1 MAYRS
6 NFGFAFFAVLAIMS
20 SIGAAAQTSPCASNG
35 QPSTAD
41 CQATVP
47 AVAAAPS
54 VQIVATPEAIQ
65 TGGSASLSITASGA
79 SRVTVTDSVDGQHW
93 VLATEGGSITVSPTA
108 TATYQVTAVGPAGTS
123 HAITQ
128 IQVEPP
134 GSVLAV
140 NHVIFMLQE
149 NRSFDT
155 YFGMLNPYR
164 RARGWN
170 IGDDH
175 KTYDVDGIDDKL
187 SSIVNYDDEDQPFYL
202 FHTTSTCLDDMTSSW
217 LESYGDVN
225 RYDFTTT
232 RKIAM
237 DGFVHTAE
245 NFAKEHGGTGDF
257 TDLVGR
263 RAMAYYEDVDYT
275 GQNPELNYYYY
286 MASQFAIGDRWFS
299 PVASKTIPNR
309 LATMSAGT
317 TEGYV
322 FDPGSD
328 DKAPQLT
335 AMTIFEALSRKRVSW
350 KIYYSLV
357 NDDGSPSTT
366 FTYFTYA
373 NNFIHKDQ
381 NGHWIIDSTHVAPI
395 SQYFTDVA
403 NGTLPSYAFIET
415 KYGDGD
421 EHPGSG
427 QSILL
432 GQQEVAT
439 IINALMYSPSWT
451 DSVFFLSYDE
461 PGGPY
466 DHVPPVPGKTNIN
479 TDSYL
484 APLEGDIGS
493 ISVNADPYKPCLSP
507 VNQYNNHCDLR
518 PGDPG
523 TKTND
528 AAHVHGF
535 AAQLGFRV
543 PNFIVS
549 PFARRHYVG
558 HIAMDHTAVLRFVE
572 NRWGVAPITMRDR
585 VQSNLYDFFDF
596 TGKPWA
602 TPPPMNEVPVP
613 PQVGTTCHAANF

>member
-1 MAYRS
+1 M
-6 NFGFAFFAVLAIMS
+6 
-20 SIGAAAQTSPCASNG
+20 
-35 QPSTAD
+35 
-41 CQATVP
+41 
-47 AVAAAPS
+47 
-54 VQIVATPEAIQ
+54 
-65 TGGSASLSITASGA
+65 
-79 SRVTVTDSVDGQHW
+79 TVTDSVDGQRW
-93 VLATEGGSITVSPTA
+93 VLAAEGGSIRCFASSDGDLSGH
-108 TATYQVTAVGPAGTS
+108 AVGPTGTS
-123 HAITQ
+123 HAVTQ
-128 IQVEPP
+128 VQVEPP

-175 KTYDVDGIDDKL
+175 KTYDVDGIEDKVN
-187 SSIVNYDDEDQPFYL
+187 SIVNYDDENQPFYL
-202 FHTTSTCLDDMTSSW
+202 FHATSSCLDDMTSSW

-225 RYDFTTT
+225 RYDFSTT

-245 NFAKEHGGTGDF
+245 NFAKDHGGNGDF

-309 LATMSAGT
+309 IATMSAGT
-317 TEGYV
+317 TEGYA

-335 AMTIFEALSRKRVSW
+335 ATTIFEALSRKGVSW

-373 NNFIHKDQ
+373 NKFIHKDQ
-381 NGHWIIDSTHVAPI
+381 NGHWIIDSTHVAPV

-466 DHVPPVPGKTNIN
+466 DHVPPVPGRTNIN

-484 APLEGDIGS
+484 APLEGDIGA
-493 ISVNADPYKPCLSP
+493 ISVNADSYRPCLSP
-507 VNQYNNHCDLR
+507 VNQYNHHCDLR
-518 PGDPG
+518 PGNPG
-523 TKTND
+523 THAND

-535 AAQLGFRV
+535 AAAAWVPRAGLYRVTVCPAPLRWAHGDGPYRGAAFR
-543 PNFIVS
+543 
-549 PFARRHYVG
+549 R
-558 HIAMDHTAVLRFVE
+558 E
-572 NRWGVAPITMRDR
+572 
-585 VQSNLYDFFDF
+585 
-596 TGKPWA
+596 
-602 TPPPMNEVPVP
+602 
-613 PQVGTTCHAANF
+613 